1 MFMKGAQITF
11 GGLWKNVAPSPRRW
25 FLITSSDVAEEIE
38 GVFIP
43 KIRKDFLR
51 TWLPYVHVSQSFD
64 WTLRNS
70 FRAKVKLFAFHPLVL
85 WES

>member
-25 FLITSSDVAEEIE
+25 FLITSSDVAEEIG

-43 KIRKDFLR
+43 KIRKRGFLI
-51 TWLPYVHVSQSFD
+51 SMC
-64 WTLRNS
+64 RNLS
-70 FRAKVKLFAFHPLVL
+70 TGL
-85 WES
+85 